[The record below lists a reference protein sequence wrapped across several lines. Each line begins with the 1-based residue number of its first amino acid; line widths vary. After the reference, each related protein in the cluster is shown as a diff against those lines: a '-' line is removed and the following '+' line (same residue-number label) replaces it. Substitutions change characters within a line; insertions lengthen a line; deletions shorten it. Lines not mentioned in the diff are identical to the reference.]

1 MEEETRKNAI
11 FRYMVD
17 GESPKDIYTNLHR
30 SKKWF
35 FKWLKRFQSGDS
47 HWYEDQSRAPL
58 IKIRETGQFC
68 GGGGKSFNRLT
79 HLFAHRFSAVSLL
92 IPACLQIE
100 LKVPCGILRLFRGT
114 ITTRIRPAYEPS
126 KTSSLPRLLSTMPI

>member
-58 IKIRETGQFC
+58 IKIRETG
-68 GGGGKSFNRLT
+68 
-79 HLFAHRFSAVSLL
+79 HHR
-92 IPACLQIE
+92 P
-100 LKVPCGILRLFRGT
+100 
-114 ITTRIRPAYEPS
+114 
-126 KTSSLPRLLSTMPI
+126 TSSSFFGFYQQPTAR